1 MANLFDTLYEA
12 TDDALKAMKK
22 PLIRRK
28 LKRAIQSAFDDAESR
43 KIKAE
48 ETLDTVRKDF
58 DNYDINR
65 ILGAQAEIIK
75 VDKAQQALKDEYKTM
90 FDEEL

>member
-1 MANLFDTLYEA
+1 MAGLFDILYEA
-12 TDDALKAMKK
+12 SDEALKAMKK
-22 PLIRRK
+22 PLVRRK
-28 LKRAIQSAFDDAESR
+28 LKRAIQSAFDDAEGR

-48 ETLDTVRKDF
+48 ETLSTVRKDF
-58 DNYDINR
+58 ENYDINR

-75 VDKAQQALKDEYKTM
+75 VEKAQKALKDEFREM

>member
-12 TDDALKAMKK
+12 TDDAIKAMKK